1 MFHIRKEYQFIVR
14 CRIVE
19 NREIESY
26 REENRERE
34 RERERESGGSEKYRK
49 QSSSE
54 FFTQIS
60 IYNAGPALS
69 GFFTYIVQMS
79 KHHPIVKNPKYSSS
93 SCQNRYCAS
102 FCWFRW

>member
-34 RERERESGGSEKYRK
+34 REREREWGIRE
-49 QSSSE
+49 
-54 FFTQIS
+54 I
-60 IYNAGPALS
+60 
-69 GFFTYIVQMS
+69 
-79 KHHPIVKNPKYSSS
+79 
-93 SCQNRYCAS
+93 
-102 FCWFRW
+102 